1 MRSRDLLYWSNMKTL
16 LAALVVLAVARS
28 AYAQRSRSTAQPV
41 PGDAAIAPE
50 TLSDAATYM
59 PPIIHNYVAENSVK
73 GWWTIKEK
81 NQAWRLKMQD
91 VADDSTVKLGNRR
104 FAMAANFRSDRK
116 PIHHLEIDF
125 IVDFN
130 ETPWLVKSFI
140 VHKIDGKE
148 VNPEPR
154 PPSDLDELAPST
166 SGQATTNGPAPA
178 ASSTK

>member
-1 MRSRDLLYWSNMKTL
+1 MRAL
-16 LAALVVLAVARS
+16 LAALLIFS
-28 AYAQRSRSTAQPV
+28 AAYPAFAQRKPAAQPV

-59 PPIIHNYVAENSVK
+59 PPIIQNFVTENSVK

-81 NQAWRLKMQD
+81 NQAWRLRIQD
-91 VADDSTVKLGNRR
+91 VADDSTVKLGNRL
-104 FAMAANFRSDRK
+104 FAMAAEFRSDKK

-130 ETPWLVKSFI
+130 ETPWLVKSFL

-148 VNPEPR
+148 VNSAPQ
-154 PPSDLDELAPST
+154 PPSDLDGLSPST
-166 SGQATTNGPAPA
+166 SGQATTSGPAPA